1 MITHS
6 HAIVNPWTVMVE
18 SFDAVAA
25 NGTVTAT
32 ARANGVAV
40 GAELGTLNFLK
51 HVHKVDTFIL
61 EVSRLHAGCTRE
73 EKEAKEGKKAIQCNS
88 PKFEI

>member
-1 MITHS
+1 
-6 HAIVNPWTVMVE
+6 MVK

-25 NGTVTAT
+25 NGTVPTA
-32 ARANGVAV
+32 ARTNGVAV

-73 EKEAKEGKKAIQCNS
+73 EKEAKEGKKAVQCNS